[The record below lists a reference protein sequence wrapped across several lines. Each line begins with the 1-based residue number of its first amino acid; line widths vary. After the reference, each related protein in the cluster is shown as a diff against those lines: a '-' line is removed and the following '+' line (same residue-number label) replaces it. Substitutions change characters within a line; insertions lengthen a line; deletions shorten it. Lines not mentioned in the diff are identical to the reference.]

1 LWLDDAGCS
10 SAELAPEAKNLR
22 SHRGHAAR
30 AMAEAIRRLG

>member
-1 LWLDDAGCS
+1 MKDDAGNV
-10 SAELAPEAKNLR
+10 LYVGKAKNLR